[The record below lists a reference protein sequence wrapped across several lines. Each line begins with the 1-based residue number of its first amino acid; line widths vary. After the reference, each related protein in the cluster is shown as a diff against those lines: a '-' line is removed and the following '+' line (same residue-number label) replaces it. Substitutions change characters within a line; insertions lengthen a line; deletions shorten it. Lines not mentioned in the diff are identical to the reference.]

1 MILGD
6 LISGP
11 IAPIYGPEVIDVDL
25 RRLRGQSL
33 RFSHTRYWSMQVA
46 AAPPHVAVLRD
57 ALDLQAK
64 GSFENTD
71 VINSEKLVLLRHA
84 PRAGIAPGGGVVLA
98 VDGCVY
104 GTAVTPQAQ
113 TPRHVA
119 AGHLVTARNG
129 NPAEVNGA
137 VARR

>member
-1 MILGD
+1 MYGLPHGKTKHLGAD
-6 LISGP
+6 GTIPRAG
-11 IAPIYGPEVIDVDL
+11 
-25 RRLRGQSL
+25 R
-33 RFSHTRYWSMQVA
+33 A
-46 AAPPHVAVLRD
+46 AGCARS
-57 ALDLQAK
+57 LQAK

-71 VINSEKLVLLRHA
+71 VVDLEKLVLLRHA

-104 GTAVTPQAQ
+104 GTAVPPPAQ

-129 NPAEVNGA
+129 NPAEVNRA
-137 VARR
+137 AARR